1 MAEKVKENSFV
12 NKTLLMFGYICIA
25 PNPSEN
31 DYKCKKRDCS
41 LREIVKEMSIVGSLM
56 AEFTTFPVGV

>member
-1 MAEKVKENSFV
+1 MAEKVKVNSFV

-41 LREIVKEMSIVGSLM
+41 LREMSLVGSLM